1 ILQRTNSRKDG
12 ILLARIPFFYL
23 QHPFRRLSA
32 HLAQDHRQPAGECT
46 PMDLAELAARHP
58 RATIVCGHSGG
69 DWERGLRVIRP
80 QKNVYADI
88 AGAVSRKL
96 ALRLAI
102 PPSQHPPGPQRV
114 PAAGFTKLFQF
125 EVGLALVTILQR
137 PSAVLALAA
146 ADNLDRLGEAWVSL
160 RVDRLEIVQ
169 SAENVVVPPR

>member
-1 ILQRTNSRKDG
+1 SRK
-12 ILLARIPFFYL
+12 
-23 QHPFRRLSA
+23 S
-32 HLAQDHRQPAGECT
+32 
-46 PMDLAELAARHP
+46 
-58 RATIVCGHSGG
+58 
-69 DWERGLRVIRP
+69 
-80 QKNVYADI
+80 
-88 AGAVSRKL
+88 

-169 SAENVVVPPR
+169 SAENVVVPTRWEGEGKEDRLDHFASPMGAKQPMHQEEFT